1 MANSTYIDKLTERA
15 NITFR
20 VAVELA
26 AAKRS
31 PDITTYHFGFAF
43 LCEDVKALTN
53 NAFSPR
59 DPSLFWLAIE
69 NENGD
74 PTSIAAGLREQIS
87 SVRPTEDPQP
97 SRQRSNT
104 RQPTTSYQAA
114 GSRQASSSRRPMEDD
129 ARSLS
134 SAPLSEKQSEY
145 PTRRFANALRLLV
158 PGTKQKKKNPQSA
171 LPSPDPSSGDSY
183 TGPVHVLLALLK
195 DAEFSDFMGPYLL
208 PDVLAVSVLG
218 SKGDTKIK
226 SKDTCLRLEQLSK
239 FAIDLTEKAQAGE
252 LDPVIGRV
260 LHSEMI
266 PKFVESSVSCA
277 TKNSPAL
284 VEIARSEEAGE
295 PIILF
300 IDELHLIMAGK
311 TQNESTGG
319 MDAANLFKPALVWG
333 KLRSMGATTLAE
345 YREYI
350 EKDGALERRSWS
362 MNPLYVTPSA
372 FCVALGRGMRPTTR
386 LKYGMQHWLHPRT
399 WLIAISPN
407 DGVLPDSA
415 IDLIDEAC
423 TSVRVT
429 RDTLPEDIDLLER
442 QKVRLQVDIQSLEEA
457 KVDNDPGVLNQI
469 QDVRN
474 ELTKVEYEI
483 DGFNHYNKGR
493 VERRNAMVKLRKQI
507 AEARIEQR
515 DFAKRGEVE
524 ENNTLGQK
532 ISEYSAELRELEN
545 QVHDPELSCITAEHI
560 AAVVERITRIPLQ
573 RLIVTDKETCW
584 VIGQPEAVHAVAQ
597 AIRRSRNGLNDETRP
612 IALFL
617 FTGISGTGKTHL
629 SKMLAEIMFQTQDA
643 MIRIDGSEYSEA
655 HSPSRLIGS
664 PPGYVGHD
672 QGGHL
677 TEYIRRHPYSIV
689 LIDEIEEASEEF
701 HTLFLQVLDDGRLTD
716 GKGRVVDFR

>member
-158 PGTKQKKKNPQSA
+158 PGTKQEKKNPQSA
-171 LPSPDPSSGDSY
+171 LLSPDPSSVSLSLGRSHAPSPLQTRPVTQGDSY

-252 LDPVIGRV
+252 LDPVIGFRN
-260 LHSEMI
+260 
-266 PKFVESSVSCA
+266 SSSHPYLVPS

-345 YREYI
+345 YREHI
-350 EKDGALERRSWS
+350 EKDGALERRFA
-362 MNPLYVTPSA
+362 MVMVNEPS
-372 FCVALGRGMRPTTR
+372 
-386 LKYGMQHWLHPRT
+386 HWLHPRT

-716 GKGRVVDFR
+716 GKGRVVDF